1 MSLQELVLLTPK
13 SGEEKLGERES
24 GMLIYPTEEGE
35 CAEGRRFRETLE
47 MGQGC
52 RSDLHGPVMESMRQ

>member
-1 MSLQELVLLTPK
+1 
-13 SGEEKLGERES
+13 
-24 GMLIYPTEEGE
+24 MLIYPTEEGE